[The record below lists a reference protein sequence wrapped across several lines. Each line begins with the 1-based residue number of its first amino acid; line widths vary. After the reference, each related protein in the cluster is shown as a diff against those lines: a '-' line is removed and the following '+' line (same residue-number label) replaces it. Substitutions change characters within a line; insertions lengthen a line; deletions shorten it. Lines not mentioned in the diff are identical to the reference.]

1 LGRATGSGWKHAAAA
16 ILLLS
21 LYVRPVHAQSM
32 VFDIPSQNV
41 GSAVALFARQANVQ
55 ILVPQSL
62 AHDRRSAPVRGSYDI
77 DGGLGAM
84 LKGTGLEARKVG
96 DGVYALTLM
105 APAISK
111 PAALAPVAAAAP
123 APIEE
128 VVITGTRIRR
138 PNAVSASPVTSI
150 DRDDLQFEGV
160 LNLEEAI
167 NRLTSVRADSTQF
180 QNGSDV
186 QGRAKINLRNLGW
199 QRNLV
204 LLDGQRLLPVQAI
217 DLNIIP
223 SALVRRVD
231 VLTGG
236 ASSTYGSDAIAGVV
250 NFVLD
255 KHFNGI
261 QVNANYG
268 FYQHDNDDQA
278 VRAAIARYPNIK
290 VPSKS
295 VYDGGRTDINF
306 AAGKDFG
313 GHRGN
318 ISVFA
323 DYRKQDPVLWSDRD
337 YSACRVNVTAS
348 GYACAVNTLYSEY
361 GTFMPDAGVASGNT
375 YHLAKD
381 GSQTFVTG
389 NSAYAFNTRER
400 FAFMRSD
407 ERFTGGVFANYK
419 LTDHAEVYGTY
430 LYMKDTT
437 SSLFYPALVYDTAA
451 INCNNPY
458 LSSAQATTLCG
469 AQAGTAATVT
479 TDVAYEL
486 NGPGSRPLTNQAI
499 NADYRLSGGVRGD
512 VTDGWH
518 YDVNFVTSQVYT
530 SLSDNNEI
538 DDASFIASLDAVSSG
553 GKTVCASGGS
563 CVPADIFSYHAVD
576 PAFYGWAYRNYKWHS
591 VTWQQDA
598 TANLTGDL
606 TRYGIKSPWADDGV
620 AVALGLE
627 YRRDAL
633 RNVADAATA
642 AYEGWLSNVG
652 GHYSAKEV
660 YGEAQIPLVEGNPF
674 ADSLTFNIGYRTSK
688 YSNLGKGLPTSKYEL
703 LYRPV
708 KDFLLRASFNNA
720 ARAPNVSELYSAR
733 SFSVNGSLA
742 DACAGATP
750 GATLAQ
756 CESTGVTAAQY
767 GHIPDCGSNCRTYA
781 GGGNPLLRP
790 EQAQT
795 LTYGFV
801 YTPHEAPGLLLSVD
815 AYDILI
821 KNFIGYLDAV
831 DNFNKCLNFGLPFY
845 CQYVHRD
852 ASTGA
857 LNGNGYVEGG
867 TVNTYHLHNRGVD
880 IHAQYAFGLGRWGRI
895 STSMDG
901 TMLAITGGNGTP
913 DQPVTNCAG
922 YFGNP
927 NCYAPEP
934 KWRHNLRATWQTPWA
949 NADLSLNWRHI
960 GKTKFSGNSA
970 DPAVSDMNCCTST
983 FITHLA
989 GYDYLDLAG
998 AMKVSKALTLRLSI
1012 DNLLDKT
1019 PPVLPSQNV
1028 DGTTNN
1034 PNTYTG
1040 TYDPL
1045 GRAVLISLSYKM

>member
-1 LGRATGSGWKHAAAA
+1 MGRATGSGWKLMAAA

-21 LYVRPVHAQSM
+21 FHARGAHAQSLA
-32 VFDIPSQNV
+32 FDVPSQNV
-41 GSAVALFARQANVQ
+41 GPAVATFARQANVQ

-62 AHDRRSAPVRGSYDI
+62 AGNRRSAALRGRYDI
-77 DGGLGAM
+77 GDGLGAM

-96 DGVYALTLM
+96 DGVYALTLVP
-105 APAISK
+105 PAIAR
-111 PAALAPVAAAAP
+111 PAALPVAAPPP

-128 VVITGTRIRR
+128 VIVTGTRIRR

-150 DRDDLQFEGV
+150 DRDELDFEGV

-167 NRLTSVRADSTQF
+167 NRLTSVRADSGQF

-231 VLTGG
+231 LLTGG

-250 NFVLD
+250 NFALD

-261 QVNANYG
+261 QINANYG
-268 FYQHDNDDQA
+268 YYQHDNDDTA
-278 VRAAIARYPNIK
+278 VRSAIAKYPNIK
-290 VPSKS
+290 VPAKS

-306 AAGKDFG
+306 AAGKNFNDN
-313 GHRGN
+313 RGN
-318 ISVFA
+318 ISVFM

-348 GYACAVNTLYSEY
+348 GYACAANTTYSEY
-361 GTFMPDAGVASGNT
+361 GTFMPDEGVASGNT

-381 GSQTFVTG
+381 GSKTFVTG
-389 NSAYAFNTRER
+389 DSAYAFNTREK

-419 LTDHAEVYGTY
+419 LDDHAEVYGTW

-451 INCNNPY
+451 INCDNPY

-469 AQAGTAATVT
+469 ASAGTSTKVT

-499 NADYRLSGGVRGD
+499 NADYRVSGGVRGD
-512 VTDGWH
+512 ITDGWH

-538 DDASFIASLDAVSSG
+538 DDASFIASLDAVNSG
-553 GKTVCASGGS
+553 GKVVCASGGS
-563 CVPADIFSYHAVD
+563 CVPANIFSYHAID
-576 PAFYGWAYRNYKWHS
+576 LAFYDWAYRNYKWHS

-598 TANLTGDL
+598 TANITGDL
-606 TRYGIKSPWADDGV
+606 TRYGIKSPWADSGV

-642 AYEGWLSNVG
+642 AYEGWLSSVG
-652 GHYSAKEV
+652 GHYAAKEV
-660 YGEAQIPLVEGNPF
+660 YGEAQIPLVSDNPF
-674 ADSLTFNIGYRTSK
+674 ADSLTFNIGYRSSK
-688 YSNLGKGLPTSKYEL
+688 YSNLNKGLPTSKYEL

-733 SFSVNGSLA
+733 SFSVNGSLV
-742 DACAGATP
+742 DSCAGATP
-750 GATLAQ
+750 TATLAQ
-756 CESTGVTAAQY
+756 CQSTGVTAAQY
-767 GHIPDCGSNCRTYA
+767 GHITDCGSNCRTYA

-790 EQAQT
+790 EQAAT

-801 YTPHEAPGLLLSVD
+801 YTPHEVPSLLLSVD

-831 DNFNKCLNFGLPFY
+831 DNFNKCLYQGTAFY

-852 ASTGA
+852 ATTGA
-857 LNGNGYVEGG
+857 LNGTGYVEGG

-880 IHAQYAFGLGRWGRI
+880 VHAQYAFGLGHWGRLN
-895 STSMDG
+895 TAMDG
-901 TMLAITGGNGTP
+901 TVLAITGGQGTP

-934 KWRHNLRATWQTPWA
+934 KWRHNLRATWQTPWYD
-949 NADLSLNWRHI
+949 ADISLNWRHI
-960 GKTKFSGNSA
+960 GSTKYSGNSGDA
-970 DPAVSDMNCCTST
+970 AVSNSNCCTSSV
-983 FITHLA
+983 ITHLP

-998 AMKVSKALTLRLSI
+998 AMKVSKALQLRLSI

-1019 PPVLPSQNV
+1019 PPVLPSTNV

-1045 GRAVLISLSYKM
+1045 GRAVMLSLSYKM